1 MPTTAGLGTGEI
13 LASCYTFKIV
23 FQKELISTWWFLSW
37 KFSGNQILHEWSGY
51 SPLWPS
57 KPNLIFVL
65 YLEIPDEACLW
76 GTSQIYNVLP
86 VLHIQIRSG
95 FYVRN
100 DWSHWRL
107 YCSWTRLVSMPS
119 NNIKTS
125 TISSSVN
132 GGHLTWLNLVS
143 AMGGHFKK

>member
-37 KFSGNQILHEWSGY
+37 KFSGNQILHGWSRY

-65 YLEIPDEACLW
+65 YLEIPDESCLW

-86 VLHIQIRSG
+86 VLQIQITTG
-95 FYVRN
+95 HIGGYIVLGLEN
-100 DWSHWRL
+100 MT
-107 YCSWTRLVSMPS
+107 TRLVSMPS

-125 TISSSVN
+125 TISSGVN
-132 GGHLTWLNLVS
+132 GGHLTWLNLVA
-143 AMGGHFKK
+143 AMGRHFKK